1 MSWSMQATL
10 PRLTYSTERG
20 GCASSHARQARS
32 GPYRRTKW
40 RYCSAAVLAVV
51 SLCSGPTAKVG
62 LDSSASI
69 LPSSDASMASN
80 VLTTTP
86 DAESRIASATRAMKP
101 HSASVSQPSTR
112 IRSRT
117 RSGSSSGTASSSR
130 SPAGIIHK
138 DSARTNRGKASML
151 RNVAALSVRSA
162 SAGTPS
168 RAAAPSA
175 AYHCPSTTAHA
186 TPGSSD
192 ARASR
197 NGASQAA
204 LSARSC
210 ATMSA

>member
-86 DAESRIASATRAMKP
+86 DAESRIASATRAMK
-101 HSASVSQPSTR
+101 AAQRLRLAAVDADQVSHPERLQLRHRLIQPL
-112 IRSRT
+112 
-117 RSGSSSGTASSSR
+117 AC
-130 SPAGIIHK
+130 
-138 DSARTNRGKASML
+138 RG
-151 RNVAALSVRSA
+151 
-162 SAGTPS
+162 
-168 RAAAPSA
+168 
-175 AYHCPSTTAHA
+175 
-186 TPGSSD
+186 
-192 ARASR
+192 
-197 NGASQAA
+197 
-204 LSARSC
+204 
-210 ATMSA
+210 